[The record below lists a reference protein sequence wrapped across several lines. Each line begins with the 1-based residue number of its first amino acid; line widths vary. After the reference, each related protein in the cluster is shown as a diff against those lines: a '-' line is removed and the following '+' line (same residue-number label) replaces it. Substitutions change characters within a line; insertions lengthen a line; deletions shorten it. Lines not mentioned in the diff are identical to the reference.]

1 MEPCFPKHSAAPA
14 NHRATFMTATI
25 LLLASSLAADLQ
37 FANSY
42 QADELP
48 ENASPKWVE
57 KGNAAETSVAD
68 GCLSVKS
75 DGAGKRQFYVFDQT
89 TGGWDMTS
97 GRATVEFRIRC
108 ASDDPE
114 DEVFRVQFS
123 DGTQMWR
130 AVFFNDRCNGAKADT
145 ADWDTYRL
153 TVRDGKLQI
162 RSEKLGIIAADIPSA
177 PQEDVPS
184 ILFGTFKGSPQSAH
198 RSWDLDFIRWT
209 NDDVQLP

>member
-1 MEPCFPKHSAAPA
+1 MI
-14 NHRATFMTATI
+14 ATVLF
-25 LLLASSLAADLQ
+25 LASSLAADLR

-48 ENASPKWVE
+48 EQASPKWAA
-57 KGNAAETSVAD
+57 KGNAAEASVAE

-75 DGAGKRQFYVFDQT
+75 DGPGKRQFYVFDQS

-97 GRATVEFRIRC
+97 GRATVEFRLKC

-114 DEVFRVQFS
+114 DEVFRVQIS

-130 AVFFNDRCNGAKADT
+130 AVFFNGRCNGAQADT
-145 ADWDTYRL
+145 AEWDTYRL

-162 RSEKLGIIAADIPSA
+162 HSENRGVIAADIPSA

-184 ILFGTFKGSPQSAH
+184 ILFGTFKASPQSAT

-209 NDDVQLP
+209 NDEVPLP